1 MRFIW
6 ERRPG
11 GAHWEQAFSLDG
23 LGDQLGD
30 GAQSAGLSPG
40 PVAAPAVCNGAGVA
54 PESTAAHLAEVLASL
69 ARPEA
74 YPHPVDAVTVIQT
87 HVSVVFLAG
96 PFAYKVKKP
105 VHFDFL
111 DAHCSSGGPRCARR
125 RWR

>member
-1 MRFIW
+1 M
-6 ERRPG
+6 
-11 GAHWEQAFSLDG
+11 
-23 LGDQLGD
+23 
-30 GAQSAGLSPG
+30 
-40 PVAAPAVCNGAGVA
+40 V
-54 PESTAAHLAEVLASL
+54 PESAAAHLAEVLASL

-111 DAHCSSGGPRCARR
+111 DAHLLERRAEMCAQEVALNRRLSPDLYLGRRVDRRGARGRLAVGGDGAAVEYAVQMRR
-125 RWR
+125 LPATG